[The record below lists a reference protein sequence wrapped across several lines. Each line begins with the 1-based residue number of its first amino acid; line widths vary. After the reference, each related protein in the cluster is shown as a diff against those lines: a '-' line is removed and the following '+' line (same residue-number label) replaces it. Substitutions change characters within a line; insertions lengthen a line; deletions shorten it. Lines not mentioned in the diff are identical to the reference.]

1 MRKTKRL
8 LVRNMKK
15 IRNHDKIYLKSNR
28 FKKPKEAFKL
38 LYRILKKRLSKTKNY
53 ELLDVGCANGE
64 LLFFLNEKFSNI
76 KFYGVDIRSDLI
88 KLARKK
94 LPSDIYLKKFDY
106 NQKQSLNKKF
116 DIIICSGVIS
126 IFDNLDIFFKN
137 IKKNIKKN
145 SILFFFGGFNEYDF
159 DTIVTY
165 KDLNS
170 KITNYQSGWNIWSI
184 KTMKKYFKEK
194 KIVKHPFEIKF
205 DVKQNKKDLIRTWTI
220 KINKKRYF
228 TNALLSIQ
236 NQMWLEIK

>member
-1 MRKTKRL
+1 
-8 LVRNMKK
+8 MKK
-15 IRNHDKIYLKSNR
+15 IRNDDEIYLKSER
-28 FKKPKEAFKL
+28 YKKPKEASKL

-64 LLFFLNEKFSNI
+64 LLFFLNEQFSNI
-76 KFYGVDIRSDLI
+76 KFYGVDIRNDLI

-106 NQKQSLNKKF
+106 NQKKHLNKKF

-145 SILFFFGGFNEYDF
+145 SILFLFCGFNEYDF
-159 DTIVTY
+159 DIILTY

-184 KTMKKYFKEK
+184 KTIKKYFKEK

-205 DVKQNKKDLIRTWTI
+205 DVKQNKKDLLRNWTI

>member
-1 MRKTKRL
+1 ME
-8 LVRNMKK
+8 K
-15 IRNHDKIYLKSNR
+15 IRNHDEIYLKSER
-28 FKKPKEAFKL
+28 YKKPKEAFKL
-38 LYRILKKRLSKTKNY
+38 LYKILKKRLSKTKNY

-76 KFYGVDIRSDLI
+76 KFYGVDIRNDLI

-145 SILFFFGGFNEYDF
+145 SIFFLFGGFNEYDF
-159 DTIVTY
+159 DIISGY
-165 KDLNS
+165 RDLNS

-184 KTMKKYFKEK
+184 KTIKKYFKEK
-194 KIVKHPFEIKF
+194 KIIKHPFEIKF
-205 DVKQNKKDLIRTWTI
+205 DIKQNKKDLIRSWTI

-228 TNALLSIQ
+228 TNALLSIE

>member
-1 MRKTKRL
+1 
-8 LVRNMKK
+8 MKK
-15 IRNHDKIYLKSNR
+15 IRDHDKIYLKTGR
-28 FKKPKEAFKL
+28 YKKPKEAFKL
-38 LYRILKKRLSKTKNY
+38 LYKILKKRLSKTKNY

-76 KFYGVDIRSDLI
+76 KFYGVDIRNDLI

-94 LPSDIYLKKFDY
+94 LPSYIYLKKFDY
-106 NQKQSLNKKF
+106 KQKQSLNKKF
-116 DIIICSGVIS
+116 DIILCSGVIG

-137 IKKNIKKN
+137 IKKNMKKN
-145 SILFFFGGFNEYDF
+145 SILFLFGDFNEYDF
-159 DTIVTY
+159 DIIRTY

-184 KTMKKYFKEK
+184 KTIKKYFKKK
-194 KIVKHPFEIKF
+194 KIVKHPFVIKF

-220 KINKKRYF
+220 KINNRRYF
-228 TNALLSIQ
+228 TNALLGIQ

>member
-1 MRKTKRL
+1 
-8 LVRNMKK
+8 MKK

-64 LLFFLNEKFSNI
+64 LLFFLNEQFSNI
-76 KFYGVDIRSDLI
+76 KFYGADIRNDLI

-94 LPSDIYLKKFDY
+94 LPSYIYLKKFDY
-106 NQKQSLNKKF
+106 KQKQSLNKKF
-116 DIIICSGVIS
+116 DIILCSGVIG

-145 SILFFFGGFNEYDF
+145 SILFLFDGFNEHDF
-159 DTIVTY
+159 DIIRAY

-184 KTMKKYFKEK
+184 KTIKKYFKKK
-194 KIVKHPFEIKF
+194 KIVKHPFVIKF

-220 KINKKRYF
+220 KINNRRYF
-228 TNALLSIQ
+228 TNALLSIE

>member
-1 MRKTKRL
+1 
-8 LVRNMKK
+8 MKK
-15 IRNHDKIYLKSNR
+15 IRDHDKIYLKSNR
-28 FKKPKEAFKL
+28 YKKPKEAFKL

-76 KFYGVDIRSDLI
+76 KFYGVDIRNDLI

-116 DIIICSGVIS
+116 DIIISSGVIS
-126 IFDNLDIFFKN
+126 IFNNLDIFFKN
-137 IKKNIKKN
+137 IKKNIKKK

-159 DTIVTY
+159 DIICEY
-165 KDLNS
+165 KNLNS

-184 KTMKKYFKEK
+184 KTIKKYFKEK

-205 DVKQNKKDLIRTWTI
+205 DVKQNKKDLIRSWTI

-228 TNALLSIQ
+228 TNALLSIR

>member
-1 MRKTKRL
+1 
-8 LVRNMKK
+8 MKI
-15 IRNHDKIYLKSNR
+15 IRNHDEIYLKSER
-28 FKKPKEAFKL
+28 YKKPKEAFKL

-53 ELLDVGCANGE
+53 ELLDVGCSNGE
-64 LLFFLNEKFSNI
+64 LLFFLNKKFSNI
-76 KFYGVDIRSDLI
+76 KFYGVDIRNDLI

-94 LPSDIYLKKFDY
+94 LPSDVYLKKFDY
-106 NQKQSLNKKF
+106 NQKQGVNKKF
-116 DIIICSGVIS
+116 DIIISSGVIG

-145 SILFFFGGFNEYDF
+145 SILFLFSSFNEYDF
-159 DTIVTY
+159 DIIQSY

-170 KITNYQSGWNIWSI
+170 KITNYQTGWNIWSI
-184 KTMKKYFKEK
+184 KTIKKYFKEK

-205 DVKQNKKDLIRTWTI
+205 DIKQNKKDLIRSWTI

>member
-1 MRKTKRL
+1 
-8 LVRNMKK
+8 MKK
-15 IRNHDKIYLKSNR
+15 IRDHDKIYLKSER
-28 FKKPKEAFKL
+28 YKKPKEAFKL

-94 LPSDIYLKKFDY
+94 LSSDIYLKKFDY

-145 SILFFFGGFNEYDF
+145 SILFLFGGFNEYDF
-159 DTIVTY
+159 DIIQSY

-184 KTMKKYFKEK
+184 KTIKKYFKEK